1 MASGTE
7 RHSSNVLEKFSIT
20 VKMKDGKLEQRE
32 VEGYRISI
40 PGCPEAKLFVHK
52 AHDGQELWCV
62 TEEVSGFMICTGA
75 SKPAAVGRARR
86 KITDNYEK
94 FSVAVKNAKAI
105 RDSGKAPVEPEEPA
119 EEQTEAKQVAQQPAP
134 RPVKQAAKTK
144 R

>member
-40 PGCPEAKLFVHK
+40 PGCPEAKLFVHM
-52 AHDGQELWCV
+52 AHDGAEHWCV

-86 KITDNYEK
+86 KITEKYEK
-94 FSVAVKNAKAI
+94 FALAVKNAKAI
-105 RDSGKAPVEPEEPA
+105 KDSGKAPDEPAQPEEDEQPEERAEPPA
-119 EEQTEAKQVAQQPAP
+119 KPA
-134 RPVKQAAKTK
+134 RAAAKTRK
-144 R
+144 

>member
-20 VKMKDGKLEQRE
+20 VKMKDGALQQRE
-32 VEGYRISI
+32 VEGYRINI

-52 AHDGQELWCV
+52 AHDGQEQWCV

-86 KITDNYEK
+86 KITDNYDK
-94 FSVAVKNAKAI
+94 FVLAVKNAKVI
-105 RDSGKAPVEPEEPA
+105 KDSGKAPVDPAEQEEPV
-119 EEQTEAKQVAQQPAP
+119 EEKPAVPAAQAK
-134 RPVKQAAKTK
+134 PVKQAAKIK